1 MKFSL
6 MQLISRQ
13 LKAMQPTKTMQ
24 PKLKSL
30 AWIRWSYRWG
40 LAWLAALL
48 AIAPATA
55 AVTGQQSLSSSQWG
69 AIGLLGVAT
78 FSLSIYLFVAMFQP
92 EQF

>member
-1 MKFSL
+1 
-6 MQLISRQ
+6 
-13 LKAMQPTKTMQ
+13 MQ
-24 PKLKSL
+24 PKSKSL

-55 AVTGQQSLSSSQWG
+55 AVTGHQSLSSSQWG

-78 FSLSIYLFVAMFQP
+78 FALSIYLFVAMFQP